1 MCGSCSVPGPLE
13 SGAGA
18 EYDTQLQLQSDCVH
32 GEGGTSAEGC
42 LQEAERWAGLSRQV
56 CLLSEGGFD

>member
-1 MCGSCSVPGPLE
+1 MCGSSSVPGPLE

-32 GEGGTSAEGC
+32 GGGRYKCGG
-42 LQEAERWAGLSRQV
+42 LPAG
-56 CLLSEGGFD
+56 GGAVGGAF